1 LPAPERLVAEN
12 LQIDYTLPDDAKV
25 TINAR
30 RSYDP
35 AAQIRSLDLQV
46 TTGTE
51 SGTDRQDVHV
61 YYPSELSLLV
71 SQADFDVVAMYG
83 GYDQRRL
90 DALSRRCIFVCTPL
104 A

>member
-1 LPAPERLVAEN
+1 MRAFSYHRERLE
-12 LQIDYTLPDDAKV
+12 IDRG
-25 TINAR
+25 AR
-30 RSYDP
+30 RSYD
-35 AAQIRSLDLQV
+35 AASQIRSLDLAI
-46 TTGTE
+46 E
-51 SGTDRQDVHV
+51 SSSGERGQDKLDVHV

-71 SQADFDVVAMYG
+71 HAADFDIVATYG